1 MEGRG
6 ERVRMEGR
14 EGERGGKGWRE
25 EREREGVR
33 RVHVPIF
40 SLKG

>member
-14 EGERGGKGWRE
+14 EGERGGKDGGKRGK
-25 EREREGVR
+25 ERG
-33 RVHVPIF
+33 
-40 SLKG
+40 